1 MAVKKDGVSIQQLL
15 TLLSK
20 GGGIASS
27 NTFKVTFEEHQR
39 SANKVNHKLLE
50 GLRKTI
56 SPSFSIGQLAGD
68 TIGNANP
75 GNYISL
81 MCDDVSL
88 PGVQAGTGQINGMY
102 TGSGTYNYAHTRIF
116 NDLTM
121 SWICDANMTPLK
133 FLQSWMDSIF
143 VEEDGGGIRKTIL
156 QTGPSNVKER
166 DRSRSVRLNYLDE
179 YTLQVSILKA
189 EKGNKSEL
197 GRPSIRYVCEGVFP
211 YAIDSIPVSYGST
224 QLVKVSAN
232 FYYERWYTYYT
243 NQWNKQGP
251 NIG

>member
-1 MAVKKDGVSIQQLL
+1 MAVKKGGVKIKDIL

-27 NTFKVTFEEHQR
+27 NTFKVTFEENQR
-39 SANKVNHKLLE
+39 SANKVDRKLFQRLSE
-50 GLRKTI
+50 TLK
-56 SPSFSIGQLAGD
+56 PFNFKDFSQD

-75 GNYISL
+75 ANYISV

-143 VEEDGGGIRKTIL
+143 VEEDSQGLRKTIL

-189 EKGNKSEL
+189 EKGNTSEI

-243 NQWNKQGP
+243 NQWGRQGP

>member
-1 MAVKKDGVSIQQLL
+1 MAVKNKGVSIQDIL

-27 NTFKVTFEEHQR
+27 NTFKVTFEENQR
-39 SANKVNHKLLE
+39 SANKVDRKLFQRLSE
-50 GLRKTI
+50 NLK
-56 SPSFSIGQLAGD
+56 PFNFKDFSQD

-75 GNYISL
+75 ANYISV

-143 VEEDGGGIRKTIL
+143 VEEDNQGLRKTIL
-156 QTGPSNVKER
+156 QTGPSNVE
-166 DRSRSVRLNYLDE
+166 DRHRNRSVRLNYLDE

-189 EKGNKSEL
+189 EKGKQSEL
-197 GRPSIRYVCEGVFP
+197 GRPSIRYVCEGAFP

-243 NQWNKQGP
+243 NQWGRQGP